1 MLLGCENLTPEEKSL
16 ENCEKHIREERKID
30 ESIELIENGSEVTL
44 IKDSHIETFPYENA
58 FYSVFLEFDT
68 EDEYKKFG
76 DCLCD
81 EEGNVIPRNHAL
93 EKEMEQKAESE
104 NSEND

>member
-1 MLLGCENLTPEEKSL
+1 MGCKTQTPEEKSL
-16 ENCEKHIREERKID
+16 ENCEKHIRKEQNINDDIKLLRT
-30 ESIELIENGSEVTL
+30 EVSSVRD
-44 IKDSHIETFPYENA
+44 IKLDISPYENA
-58 FYSVFLEFDT
+58 VYTVLIEFDT

-81 EEGNVIPRNHAL
+81 EEGNVIPRNPAL

-104 NSEND
+104 NQN